1 MNSFIVRLE
10 DFYRMTKDDR
20 NRMDI
25 NKSHYVIPK
34 YQREYAWDDTMILDL
49 INDIEDKDKFL
60 GIIILDAVDDHYE
73 IIDGQQRITTCYMIL
88 VALYNAYL
96 TSPREQERIKS
107 IIQPYGDN
115 ILVNDS
121 IGEYLTI
128 RENRIEITI
137 SEDLSIDIYCQRE
150 DFLRAYKCVEKAVNN
165 FAEQNKLRN
174 FYRKLRDCKF
184 LILVNDDHG
193 STKPV
198 EQMFLD
204 INEKSKLLD
213 PADIFKGHCFEN
225 FDDEYADDLKELWVE
240 LKKCSI
246 SFKKFG
252 IKNLSEYIY
261 DYLLITDN
269 NKITEK
275 LKINGKHYLYGY
287 DMDATENLLKQM
299 IAYGESVVCLYENID
314 KNEYYFEDLCLDAK
328 NYKATKDH
336 KILKAMFKDILSL
349 DAQYC
354 KLPVMYMVSVLSAN
368 SALVNEMQFDTFK
381 RIITNL
387 YVYAVL
393 FALSSN
399 KKSKQVIDY
408 TIRNALNGDGDVL
421 INTLKKAKELRESRI
436 DEFTLP
442 SKCSNF
448 EMLACIYSIMDNYV
462 SSDNW
467 ITRKYDRDDDVNL
480 EHFVMPDNDSY
491 VVNWIR
497 ENEERTII
505 PIPIRKTLVKEYK
518 KYTVNYLLID
528 EKLNRL
534 LRNYDIV
541 EKIKLIKEWFRVVND
556 YSCLP
561 KHIRIFIEYIEKM
574 DLYQE
579 LVEMKSEDE
588 SDKEIFGRKY
598 FEFLDEFFSEQNQSS
613 LLVVLKKGFETTFH
627 N

>member
-1 MNSFIVRLE
+1 M
-10 DFYRMTKDDR
+10 
-20 NRMDI
+20 
-25 NKSHYVIPK
+25 
-34 YQREYAWDDTMILDL
+34 
-49 INDIEDKDKFL
+49 
-60 GIIILDAVDDHYE
+60 
-73 IIDGQQRITTCYMIL
+73 
-88 VALYNAYL
+88 
-96 TSPREQERIKS
+96 
-107 IIQPYGDN
+107 
-115 ILVNDS
+115 
-121 IGEYLTI
+121 
-128 RENRIEITI
+128 
-137 SEDLSIDIYCQRE
+137 
-150 DFLRAYKCVEKAVNN
+150 
-165 FAEQNKLRN
+165 
-174 FYRKLRDCKF
+174 
-184 LILVNDDHG
+184 
-193 STKPV
+193 
-198 EQMFLD
+198 
-204 INEKSKLLD
+204 
-213 PADIFKGHCFEN
+213 
-225 FDDEYADDLKELWVE
+225 KELWVE

-505 PIPIRKTLVKEYK
+505 PIPIRKTLAKEYK

-541 EKIKLIKEWFRVVND
+541 EKIKLIKDWFRVVND

-588 SDKEIFGRKY
+588 PDKEIFGRKY